1 MGQIEYQRKTKETD
15 IWLSIN
21 IRGQGDIQIKTGLGY
36 ADHMLTLLAF
46 WAGFDLQIKAAGDLE
61 VDAHHTLEDIGLCL
75 GEVFLRSL
83 GDKAGIS
90 RVGWAKVPM
99 DEALAEVVLDIS
111 GRPFLVYDDQV
122 LPALVFGQEKDV
134 WREFFKSFVFRSGM
148 NCHIRYLY
156 GQNGHHLIESAFK
169 GLGLALS
176 QALSLQ
182 ENGVLST
189 KGSLD

>member
-46 WAGFDLQIKAAGDLE
+46 WAGFDLQLKACGDLE

-75 GEVFLRSL
+75 GEVVLRSL
-83 GDKAGIS
+83 KDKSGIG
-90 RVGWAKVPM
+90 RVGWVRIPM
-99 DEALAEVVLDIS
+99 DEALTEVVLDIS
-111 GRPFLVYDDQV
+111 GRPFLVYEDMV
-122 LPALVFGQEKDV
+122 VPSIVFGQEKDV
-134 WREFFKSFVFRSGM
+134 WREFFKSFVFRAGM
-148 NCHIRYLY
+148 NCHIHCLY
-156 GQNGHHLIESAFK
+156 GRNGHHLLESVFK

-176 QALSLQ
+176 QALSPQ
-182 ENGVLST
+182 ERGIFST